1 MLKWKGGD
9 TMLKWRGGDI
19 INTGLGFTLKQL
31 VILLEEIT
39 ILRDE
44 LEYKNKKLE
53 KIAKLLGEY
62 EKGII

>member
-1 MLKWKGGD
+1 MSMKGGD
-9 TMLKWRGGDI
+9 TMLKWRRGDI
-19 INTGLGFTLKQL
+19 INTGLGFMLKQL

-44 LEYKNKKLE
+44 LESKNKKLE

>member
-1 MLKWKGGD
+1 MSMKGGD

-19 INTGLGFTLKQL
+19 INTGLGFMLKEL
-31 VILLEEIT
+31 MILLEEIT

-44 LEYKNKKLE
+44 MESKNKKLE

>member
-1 MLKWKGGD
+1 MNMKGGD
-9 TMLKWRGGDI
+9 TMLKWRGSDI
-19 INTGLGFTLKQL
+19 INMGLGFMLKEL

-44 LEYKNKKLE
+44 LESKNKKLE

-62 EKGII
+62 EKDLI